1 MNTENFKQSRIGKA
15 PVAIPSGVD
24 VKINGR
30 TVSLKGPKGSIERTF
45 HPSVEI
51 KQADGHLTVELHQL
65 DNEGRAISGLC
76 RSLLH
81 NMVVGVSQ
89 GYERKLEINGTG
101 YRAELRGKNE
111 ILFNLGYSHP
121 IVYELPDC
129 VQAEISKDNK
139 ITLRSADKEE
149 IGKTAAKI
157 RSFRK
162 PEPYKGKGIK
172 YAEEVIQRKAGKTSG
187 K

>member
-1 MNTENFKQSRIGKA
+1 MSNENFKQSRIGKL
-15 PVAIPSGVD
+15 PVAIPAGVD

-30 TVSLKGPKGSIERTF
+30 TVALKGPKGTIERTF

-51 KQADGHLTVELHQL
+51 KQDNGHLVVVLNKL

-76 RSLLH
+76 RALLN
-81 NMVVGVSQ
+81 NMVVGVSK

-101 YRAELRGKNE
+101 YRAEMRGNNE

-121 IVYELPDC
+121 IVYELPDN
-129 VQAEISKDNK
+129 VSAEVSKDNK
-139 ITLRSADKEE
+139 ITLHSADKEE
-149 IGKTAAKI
+149 IGRTAAKI

-172 YAEEVIQRKAGKTSG
+172 YVEEVIQRKAGKTSG

>member
-1 MNTENFKQSRIGKA
+1 MNNENFKQSRIGKL
-15 PVAIPSGVD
+15 PVAIPAGVD
-24 VKINGR
+24 VKINGG

-51 KQADGHLTVELHQL
+51 KKDNGNLIVELKQL

-76 RSLLH
+76 RSLLN
-81 NMVVGVSQ
+81 NMMVGVVK
-89 GYERKLEINGTG
+89 GYERTLEINGTG
-101 YRAELRGKNE
+101 YRAENRGKNE

-129 VQAEISKDNK
+129 VSAEVTKENK
-139 ITLRSADKEE
+139 IILRSADKEE
-149 IGKTAAKI
+149 IGRTAAKI

-172 YAEEVIQRKAGKTSG
+172 YADEVIQRKAGKTNG

>member
-1 MNTENFKQSRIGKA
+1 MSNENFKQSRIGKA
-15 PVAIPSGVD
+15 PVVIPAGIS
-24 VKINGR
+24 VKIDGR
-30 TVSLKGPKGSIERTF
+30 KVSLNGPKGSVERTF
-45 HPSVEI
+45 HPSVDI
-51 KQADGHLTVELHQL
+51 KQEDGKLVVVLNQL

-81 NMVVGVSQ
+81 NMVEGVSN

-101 YRAELRGKNE
+101 YRAEMRSKTE

-121 IVYELPDC
+121 IVYELPDS
-129 VQAEISKDNK
+129 VSAEVTKDNK
-139 ITLRSADKEE
+139 IILRSADKEE
-149 IGKTAAKI
+149 IGRAAAKI

-162 PEPYKGKGIK
+162 PEPYKGKGVK